1 MHSPD
6 EAEAVKPLKRSFE
19 VMNSKQSDPME
30 MDIAPPP
37 PPPTPTTTS
46 TSLTPHNFRPR
57 GYQLKV
63 FEVAMRRNTIAVL
76 ETGAGKTMIAVMIIN
91 DMAPSLNLVP
101 PHKNIIVFLAPTVH
115 LVHQQFEV
123 MKVHT
128 NLQVEEYYGA
138 KGVDEWNAKSWEKEI
153 NDHDVLV
160 LTPQILLDALRKAF
174 VSFEMVCLMIIDEC
188 HRATGNHPY
197 TKIMKEFYHKSR
209 NKPKIFGMTAS
220 PVIRKG
226 VSSLTDCEEQI
237 SELEGILDSQ
247 IYTVE
252 DRTEL
257 EEIIPSAEEICRFY
271 DPAVSLNMDLKA
283 KLESSWKKFDA
294 LLLELQG
301 SISSQY
307 RDTEDK
313 YTALRK
319 RLSNDNAKILYC
331 LDDLGLL
338 CAYEA
343 VKVCIENSSN
353 ATEESEYYRKSSLQ
367 CKYFLE
373 EVLST
378 MTASL
383 PHGNKNLLGIGS
395 DCSKTVAMGYIS
407 PKLYELF
414 QIFQSFGEARQVLC
428 LIFVERIITAKVIER
443 VMKRTDYLSHLTVSY
458 LTGSNSSV
466 DALAPK
472 VQKET
477 LESFRSGKVN
487 LLFATDVV
495 EEGIHVPNCSS
506 VIRFD
511 LPKTVRSYVQSR
523 GRARQ
528 NDSHFVMMLER
539 GNIKQRDHIFDI
551 IRSEY
556 SMTDTAINRDPD
568 ASVLKAC
575 TIKEIDA
582 YYVDATGASVTADS
596 SVNLIHR
603 YCEKLP
609 RDEYF
614 TPKPIFQ
621 FVLSGE
627 SYQCNLT
634 LPPNA
639 AFQTL
644 VGPPNRNSHLSKQLV
659 CFDACKKLHQMGA
672 LNDHLLPFNEEPS
685 VNDST
690 LKSKG
695 STSSA
700 GTTKRKELHGTT
712 CVHALS
718 GTWGLKPDGT
728 VFQAYRIHFT
738 CNIPGVHYSSFVLL
752 IDSKLDDD
760 VGNVEMELFL
770 LSKFVKSSVSSCGEI
785 HLDAEQVVR
794 AMCFQE
800 FFFNGI
806 FGKLFV
812 RLKSSRG
819 GRKFLLQGESLWE
832 PSNMYLLLPLESS
845 NVSSDEPW
853 RINWM
858 GINSCVSVVEF
869 LKENAWLSAE
879 QSSGDRG
886 NSSVHGMNSIESECK
901 ATNVIHLAN
910 KLIDT
915 KNLRQMVVL
924 AIHTGRIYSVL
935 HAVDNTSAESPF
947 DGNSDA
953 IPSSYSSFAEY
964 FSKKYGITLMHPGQ
978 PLLLLK
984 QSHNA
989 HNLLVDFR
997 NEGASFG
1004 KNLEAVNKMA
1014 VEKPRNHVHMPPELL
1029 VSIDVPI
1036 NVLKS
1041 FYLLPSLMYR
1051 LESLMLASQLREQ
1064 IACHSSDI
1072 RIPSSLILEAITT
1085 LRCNEV
1091 FSMERLELLG
1101 DSVLKYSVSCHL
1113 FLKYPKKHEGQLSAR
1128 RSWAVC
1134 NSTLHKL
1141 GTDRNLQGYIRDG
1154 AFEPRR
1160 WIAPGQRSIH
1170 PCPCSCGVDTLEVPL
1185 DIKFQTEDAKVVGK
1199 CCDRGHRWMGSKTIS
1214 DCVEGLI
1221 GAYYVGGGLTAALQL
1236 MKWLGVDAEL
1246 EPSLVD
1252 EAIKV
1257 ASLHSYIPKAKEIET
1272 LESKLGYEFSIKG
1285 LLLEAITHASEQEL
1299 GVGYCYQ
1306 RLEFLGDSVL
1316 DILITWHLYQ
1326 SHTDIDPGE
1335 LTDLRSASVNNENFA
1350 NVAVKK
1356 NLYQH
1361 LQHRSGLL
1369 LNQITEYVK
1378 FISGSQ
1384 RTTQPLQGGKGLK
1397 TLGDLVES
1405 IAGAILIDTKLNL
1418 FEVWRIF
1425 EPLLS
1430 PIVTPDKL
1438 ELPPL
1443 RELIELCDSLGYFI
1457 KENCIKKGGMVR
1469 AELRLQL
1476 KDVLLVGEGLG
1487 HNRKV
1492 AKGQAALHLL
1502 KDLESRGISYS
1513 KRRKQCPDGVGVQS
1527 TLHLD
1532 NNICSQTNA
1541 DPSKPKA
1548 QKKQKTTI
1556 TQLDSVPNKN
1566 PYHSNDCSSKSCDIP
1581 VLSSINMKKGGPR
1594 TALYDLCKRLQW
1606 PMPTFK
1612 STENKS
1618 RTPIEF
1624 CEGSER
1630 RTGFNSYASTI
1641 TLTIPDSGVI
1651 ELSGDQRADKKS
1663 SFDSA
1668 ALLMLYELQRQG
1680 KLIIGGEG
1688 GGAGCDVSL

>member
-19 VMNSKQSDPME
+19 IMNSKQSDPME

-37 PPPTPTTTS
+37 STTTS

-128 NLQVEEYYGA
+128 NLRVEEYYGA

-188 HRATGNHPY
+188 HRA
-197 TKIMKEFYHKSR
+197 
-209 NKPKIFGMTAS
+209 TAS

-343 VKVCIENSSN
+343 C
-353 ATEESEYYRKSSLQ
+353 
-367 CKYFLE
+367 
-373 EVLST
+373 
-378 MTASL
+378 
-383 PHGNKNLLGIGS
+383 NKNLLGIGS
-395 DCSKTVAMGYIS
+395 DCSKTLTVLICGS
-407 PKLYELF
+407 R
-414 QIFQSFGEARQVLC
+414 EARQVLC

-582 YYVDATGASVTADS
+582 YYVDATGASVTVDS

-621 FVLSGE
+621 FILSGE

-644 VGPPNRNSHLSKQLV
+644 VGPPSRNSHLSKQLV

-760 VGNVEMELFL
+760 VGNV
-770 LSKFVKSSVSSCGEI
+770 
-785 HLDAEQVVR
+785 VR

-886 NSSVHGMNSIESECK
+886 NSSVHGTNSIESECK

-910 KLIDT
+910 KSIGT
-915 KNLRQMVVL
+915 KNLREMVVL

-935 HAVDNTSAESPF
+935 RAVDNTSAESPF

-1051 LESLMLASQLREQ
+1051 LESLMLASQLREE
-1064 IACHSSDI
+1064 IACHSSNI

-1214 DCVEGLI
+1214 DCVEALI

-1272 LESKLGYEFSIKG
+1272 LESKLGYEFSIRG

-1299 GVGYCYQ
+1299 GVGYCYQINRRCLDDGQIAYIGSVICRRFQ

-1418 FEVWRIF
+1418 DEVWRIF

-1457 KENCIKKGGMVR
+1457 KENCIKKGGMVH

-1541 DPSKPKA
+1541 DPSQPKA
-1548 QKKQKTTI
+1548 QKKQKTTV

-1566 PYHSNDCSSKSCDIP
+1566 PYHSDDCSSKSCDIP